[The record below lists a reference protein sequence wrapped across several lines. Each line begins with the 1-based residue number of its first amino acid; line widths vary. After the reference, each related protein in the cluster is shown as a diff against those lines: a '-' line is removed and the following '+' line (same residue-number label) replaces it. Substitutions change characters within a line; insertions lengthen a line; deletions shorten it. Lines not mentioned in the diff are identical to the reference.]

1 MNYWV
6 WKGTAH
12 AVGVYNFKTETACTY
27 VNWNLLQSFHLNSS
41 NEYPSSLKQ
50 NMELK
55 VSFPDYPQ
63 LSIAAKAGWNMKKEL
78 RNKQKRWLPVA

>member
-1 MNYWV
+1 MLLV
-6 WKGTAH
+6 FTTLKQKQH
-12 AVGVYNFKTETACTY
+12 

-41 NEYPSSLKQ
+41 NEYPSSLRQ

-55 VSFPDYPQ
+55 VSFPDYSQ